1 VRPGIPSLRTARFA
15 RAFRS
20 TLTRGCERGSF
31 RVVHYSIQRDHVHLI
46 VEAAGKKALAS
57 GMKSVGPRLARAVQ
71 AVFAVRGRVL
81 AGRYHLHVLN
91 SPREVRNALAYVL
104 LNARKHWVQ
113 RGRRMPAVRLDA
125 CSSARWF
132 DGWRTKPAADSDEGA
147 MEVARPRSW
156 LLVKGWRRH
165 RLIDPAEV
173 PAARRLGVKFPDVVH
188 AQRRR
193 G

>member
-1 VRPGIPSLRTARFA
+1 
-15 RAFRS
+15 
-20 TLTRGCERGSF
+20 
-31 RVVHYSIQRDHVHLI
+31 VHYSIQSDHVHLI

-71 AVFAVRGRVL
+71 AVFSVRGRVL
-81 AGRYHLHVLN
+81 AGRYHLHVLK

-113 RGRRMPAVRLDA
+113 RRRKTPPVRLDA

-132 DGWRTKPAADSDEGA
+132 DGWRRKPAAGLDQGG

-156 LLVKGWRRH
+156 LLSKGWRRH
-165 RLIDPAEV
+165 RLIDPSEV
-173 PAARRLGVKFPDVVH
+173 PGPRRL
-188 AQRRR
+188 AAES
-193 G
+193 

>member
-1 VRPGIPSLRTARFA
+1 
-15 RAFRS
+15 
-20 TLTRGCERGSF
+20 
-31 RVVHYSIQRDHVHLI
+31 VHYSIQRDHVHLI

-71 AVFAVRGRVL
+71 SVFSVRGRVL
-81 AGRYHLHVLN
+81 AGRYHLHVLR

-113 RGRRMPAVRLDA
+113 RRRKAPPVRLDV

-132 DGWRTKPAADSDEGA
+132 DGWRQTPAAGRDQGP

-173 PAARRLGVKFPDVVH
+173 PAARRLAAEG
-188 AQRRR
+188 
-193 G
+193 